1 MRQILTILTL
11 FVFLNVHAQNGNRQL
26 FSNIST
32 ASGGGGGVVGG
43 GGNPYPT
50 FVSENE
56 TGWNTNTSPKTTA
69 AINVETGDV
78 LIAFAANPDLSFG
91 DISIAGGGLTWT
103 QQRKTTSSSAVE
115 VWLWSTIATSNTS
128 FTVSFT
134 QTGSASVFG
143 GNVLVFRNSAG
154 IGASAMTVAPNSAP
168 SLNLTT
174 TAANSAIVVI
184 NGDWNGRDGATRTWR
199 TVNGI
204 TPTPPPPPP
213 TGNGLELTYF
223 QNTIDYGVY
232 GAYYSDVGAVGIKT
246 VGLTVPSNQTYSI
259 IAIEVKGD

>member
-1 MRQILTILTL
+1 MRQLLTILTL
-11 FVFLNVHAQNGNRQL
+11 LVFLAVDAQNGNRQL
-26 FSNIST
+26 FSNITT
-32 ASGGGGGVVGG
+32 APGDGSGPAPG
-43 GGNPYPT
+43 GGNPFPT

-69 AINVETGDV
+69 SITVQTGDV

-103 QQRKTTSSSAVE
+103 QQRKTTTSSAVE
-115 VWLWSTIATSNTS
+115 VWLWSATATSNTS

-184 NGDWNGRDGATRTWR
+184 NGDWNGRDGSTRTWR
-199 TVNGI
+199 TVNSI
-204 TPTPPPPPP
+204 TPTPPPP
-213 TGNGLELTYF
+213 TGNGLEVTYF

-232 GAYYSDVGAVGIKT
+232 GAYYSDVGAAGIKT